1 MYNRFMLRKVKKKNK
16 KNVMSSGGGR
26 RRADLNWS
34 SVHGGNTTLDVT
46 LKNVSYISLIIS
58 FGLK

>member
-1 MYNRFMLRKVKKKNK
+1 MQ
-16 KNVMSSGGGR
+16 GR
-26 RRADLNWS
+26 RRGDRADLNWS
-34 SVHGGNTTLDVT
+34 SVRGGNMTLDVT